1 MVNDD
6 LVSVVV
12 PTYNAARTLDAT
24 LASVRAQTHRALE
37 IIVVDDGSKDD
48 SPSIAG
54 RHAAEDHRV
63 RLLRKPNGGVA
74 DARNHGIRASSG
86 AFIAPIDSDDLWAP
100 TKIEKQL
107 AALRAADPATTFV
120 YCLSYLIDTEDRV
133 IGAVG
138 FDGFAGDAFL
148 RSLVL
153 NFVGNGSAMLMRR
166 AAIDRIGGFDVS
178 GQALNAYGSDEMVV
192 QSLLAALGPIAV
204 VPEWLVGYRRTPGSV
219 SANRA
224 RMARAQ
230 KWHVDR
236 VVAAIPDL
244 PAAIGAAAYAGVDA
258 RMAVEYARQ
267 GAIGASVGCL
277 WAGLS
282 RAPGHAAAVLASYG
296 GRPVRRA
303 LRRLAG
309 ADARPRMGPRFQDA
323 GATDGAA
330 WSEPPPF
337 PRRLRRLAAQEKAFA
352 RRIREQGPVDLTPLG
367 LAAARS

>member
-1 MVNDD
+1 MAEED

-12 PTYNAARTLDAT
+12 PTYNAERTLDAT

-37 IIVVDDGSKDD
+37 IIVADDGSKDG
-48 SPSIAG
+48 SPAIAE

-74 DARNHGIRASSG
+74 DARNHGIRACSG

-138 FDGFAGDAFL
+138 LDGFAGDAFL
-148 RSLVL
+148 RSVVL
-153 NFVGNGSAMLMRR
+153 NFVGNGSVMLMRR

-178 GQALNAYGSDEMVV
+178 GQAMNAYGSDEMVV

-219 SANRA
+219 STDRA

-236 VVAAIPDL
+236 VTAAFPDL
-244 PAAIGAAAYAGVDA
+244 PAFLGAAALAGVDA
-258 RMAVEYARQ
+258 RMAVEHARR
-267 GAIGASVGCL
+267 GAVRAATGCV

-282 RAPGHAAAVLASYG
+282 RAPIHAAAVMASYG
-296 GRPVRRA
+296 GRPLRRA
-303 LRRLAG
+303 LRRLVG
-309 ADARPRMGPRFQDA
+309 ADARPPVGPRFHEADSTA
-323 GATDGAA
+323 GAV
-330 WSEPPPF
+330 WSEPTPF
-337 PRRLRRLAAQEKAFA
+337 PGRLRRLAGMEQAFA
-352 RRIREQGPVDLTPLG
+352 RRIRAQGPVGLNPLG
-367 LAAARS
+367 LSPAQR